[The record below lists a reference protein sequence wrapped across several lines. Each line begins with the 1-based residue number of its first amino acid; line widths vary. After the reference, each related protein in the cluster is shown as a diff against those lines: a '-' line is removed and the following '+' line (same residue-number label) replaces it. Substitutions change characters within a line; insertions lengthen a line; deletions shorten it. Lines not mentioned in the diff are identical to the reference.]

1 MNKKYKLLILI
12 LVFVLLIGGASA
24 LYSRLSTQMAP
35 NRLAVQE
42 TEAPPTEVPEET
54 QPAEATEETR
64 PQGIEA
70 PDFTVYDLEGNEV
83 HLSDYRGKPVI
94 LNFWASWCGPCQMEM
109 PDFQEKYL
117 ELGEEV
123 QFLLVNMTDGGRE
136 TVDTAANFIENAGY
150 TFPVFYDTDGM
161 AATVYGVY
169 SIPTTYFIDAEG
181 YAIARAPGAIDGQTL
196 QQGID
201 LIS

>member
-83 HLSDYRGKPVI
+83 HLSD
-94 LNFWASWCGPCQMEM
+94 
-109 PDFQEKYL
+109 
-117 ELGEEV
+117 
-123 QFLLVNMTDGGRE
+123 
-136 TVDTAANFIENAGY
+136 
-150 TFPVFYDTDGM
+150 
-161 AATVYGVY
+161 
-169 SIPTTYFIDAEG
+169 
-181 YAIARAPGAIDGQTL
+181 
-196 QQGID
+196 
-201 LIS
+201 